1 MVLAGL
7 YLQCGI
13 RSELEGKQDGLPEYV
28 EDTPIRLDPHQHVRL
43 GHELEVP
50 LLVKLVLTK

>member
-1 MVLAGL
+1 MYSMEYVLSGK
-7 YLQCGI
+7 
-13 RSELEGKQDGLPEYV
+13 SKQDGLPEDV
-28 EDTPIRLDPHQHVRL
+28 EDTPIRLDPHQHIRL